1 MRDNSL
7 MSRRLLTAALVL
19 ASAQVLAQSP
29 GYDPAWNRPATP
41 HKVID
46 NIYFVGT
53 TELASFLITTPAGH
67 ILIDSGFEETVP
79 LIKNAI
85 RTLGFKYEDI
95 RVLLNT
101 QAHFDHAAGLA
112 LIKKE
117 TGARL
122 EAMAEDAA
130 LLESGGRGDF
140 LFGDSRP
147 FPAVKVDRRLKDGDV
162 VELDRVKLIAR
173 HTPGHTKGATTF
185 VTIGIDAGRALQVVF
200 AASTTVNPG
209 TSLVDNPNYPD
220 IDADWQRTYAIL
232 ESLTADVWVSQHAGV
247 FDMQGKLARR
257 EQKPNPYID
266 PKGFRRWVATS
277 RERFAALLAQQ
288 LQARW

>member
-1 MRDNSL
+1 VGDNPQ
-7 MSRRLLTAALVL
+7 MSRRLLVAALVL
-19 ASAQVLAQSP
+19 ASAQVIAQSP

-53 TELASFLITTPAGH
+53 TELASFLITTPTGH

-79 LIKNAI
+79 LIRNAI
-85 RTLGFKYEDI
+85 RGLGFKYEDI

-101 QAHFDHAAGLA
+101 QAHFDHGAGLA

-122 EAMAEDAA
+122 EAMAEDAV

-147 FPAVKVDRRLKDGDV
+147 FPPVKVDRRLKDGDV

-185 VTIGIDAGRALQVVF
+185 VTVGIDAGRALQVVF

-209 TSLVDNPNYPD
+209 TSLVDNPKYPG
-220 IDADWQRTYAIL
+220 IIADWQRTYAIL

-257 EQKPNPYID
+257 GQKPNPYID
-266 PKGFRRWVATS
+266 PQGYRRHVASS
-277 RERFAALLAQQ
+277 RERFAALLAEQ
-288 LQARW
+288 LRSR